1 MVDVADLGNP
11 ARKNALRQIKPLPGS
26 ANQHR
31 RCVIVKRSNG
41 VAGCT
46 CKSKLNEQVSNVNV
60 HSLT

>member
-41 VAGCT
+41 VAALVRVSLMNKLATLMCT
-46 CKSKLNEQVSNVNV
+46 V
-60 HSLT
+60 